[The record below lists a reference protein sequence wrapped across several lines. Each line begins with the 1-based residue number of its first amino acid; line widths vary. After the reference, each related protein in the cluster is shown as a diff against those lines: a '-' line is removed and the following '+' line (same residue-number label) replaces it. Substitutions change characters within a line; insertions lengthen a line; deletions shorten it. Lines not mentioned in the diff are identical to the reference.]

1 MAHLHSIY
9 DGDMHFKIDAV
20 TRAIK
25 NISTTKTTVIQYDHN
40 SERFTFELPRYI
52 EGHDMSDCN
61 SVEVHYV
68 NGENSGIYLVDDLQ
82 VSPDNEEVVICSW
95 LLSHNVTQIV
105 GSLQFLLRFACLS
118 DDGVVEYV
126 WNTSIF
132 SGISVLKGI
141 CNSDTVAEQYTD
153 TIKAWENRLEA
164 VENSISSSGISPIVN
179 VTPIVNGTRV
189 TIVDVNGTKSFNVM
203 NGANGTNGTNGTNGV
218 DGRDG
223 TDGVNGIDGVD
234 GVSPTIAVSSF
245 VGGHRVKITDVNGEH
260 SFDVMDG
267 EDGKSGITTEADPT
281 VPSWAKEEN
290 KPSYTASE
298 VGAVTEAKVLE
309 LITKQLGDIENGTY

>member
-9 DGDMHFKIDAV
+9 DGDMHFKIDAI
-20 TRAIK
+20 TRTIK
-25 NISTTKTTVIQYDHN
+25 NVSATKTTVIQYDHN

-52 EGHDMSDCN
+52 EGHDMSNCN

-68 NGENSGIYLVDDLQ
+68 NGENNGVYLVNDLQ

-118 DDGVVEYV
+118 DGVVDYV
-126 WNTSIF
+126 WNTAIYT
-132 SGISVLKGI
+132 GISVLKGI
-141 CNSDTVAEQYTD
+141 YNSDIVAEQYTD
-153 TIKAWENRLEA
+153 TIREWENRLEV
-164 VENSISSSGISPIVN
+164 VENSIGSGGISPIVN
-179 VTPIVNGTRV
+179 LTPITNGTRV

-203 NGANGTNGTNGTNGV
+203 NGINGINGINGTNGV
-218 DGRDG
+218 DGKDG
-223 TDGVNGIDGVD
+223 IDGVNGVD
-234 GVSPTIAVSSF
+234 GVSPTIVVSSF
-245 VGGHRVKITDVNGEH
+245 VDGHRVTITDINGEH

-267 EDGKSGITTEADPT
+267 EDGKNGITTETDPT
-281 VPSWAKEEN
+281 IAEWAKEDN

-298 VGAVTEAKVLE
+298 VGAVTEARVLE

>member
-9 DGDMHFKIDAV
+9 DCDMRFKIDAV

-25 NISTTKTTVIQYDHN
+25 NVSTTKTTVIQHDHN

-68 NGENSGIYLVDDLQ
+68 NGENNGIYLVDDLQ
-82 VSPDNEEVVICSW
+82 VSPDDEEVVICSW

-105 GSLQFLLRFACLS
+105 GSLQFLLRFGCLS
-118 DDGVVEYV
+118 DDGVVDYV

-132 SGISVLKGI
+132 SGISVSKGI
-141 CNSDTVAEQYTD
+141 YNSDIVAEQYTD
-153 TIKAWENRLEA
+153 TVKAWENRLKV
-164 VENSISSSGISPIVN
+164 VENSIGSSGVSPIVN
-179 VTPIVNGTRV
+179 VTPIINGTRV

-223 TDGVNGIDGVD
+223 VNGIDGVD

-245 VGGHRVKITDVNGEH
+245 VGGHRVTITDVNGEH
-260 SFDVMDG
+260 SFDVMNG
-267 EDGKSGITTEADPT
+267 EDGKSGIATEADPT

-298 VGAVTEAKVLE
+298 VGAVTEARVLE